1 MTTKDAKAELP
12 GRSILYMKLRTPRPA
27 RGQMRASKVTRM
39 TPITLVCRDLWYY
52 VTPAGKKA
60 KAAAKAATAAA
71 GDPATAGNAA
81 VAGMLPLLRG
91 VSFYAEAGTVLS
103 VMGGTGAGKTTLMDL
118 VLGYKTQGIAQGE
131 ILVNGFPKEQATWAR
146 VAGYVEQMDLHTAQ
160 LTVEETVQFSGR
172 LRLAEAT
179 ASDTDVRLAAAVA
192 IATVGLQ
199 AQARHVVGATGGPG
213 LSYEQRKRL
222 SIAIELVA
230 NPTVLFLVRY
240 LQLFVTLHRRFFS
253 FRPLTSP

>member
-91 VSFYAEAGTVLS
+91 VSFYAEAGT
-103 VMGGTGAGKTTLMDL
+103 GKTTLMDL

-253 FRPLTSP
+253 FLPLTSP